1 MADDDN
7 RPDPTKS
14 PRQPRR
20 IVPSTTEPTNS
31 GPAGTAADA
40 PPGVGAPPNP
50 DALSSPA
57 AQTGNGAQTGPA
69 ANPVTATPLTPDAG
83 PAPAT
88 GPADPILTAPPT
100 PAVAPATAPSS
111 TVTAPAPRSPP
122 ADEDDEADEPAPE
135 DEPAPDWPE
144 TVVAASSK
152 TDPDRRPN
160 PAGPDQPDPRQSA
173 DLRVA
178 RSEFEG
184 RLWDMVVARREAQTG
199 QRTEEEQAVAERDE
213 NIMANFVLLASALAR
228 KQNRDLY
235 GAGIFGL
242 QAFKSGYRQAAA
254 DIARELNYQTS
265 TSAPLTEV
273 MRGLARFMWMFLY
286 VMLGFALCCLVF
298 VVAAPLVGP
307 KPAEPSQSLFQ
318 AGFGDLVDHLRGWA
332 PILVAVIFGC
342 AGSVVSI
349 LLRLA
354 EFEKLTGRSREFIL
368 YTGTSLPFVGGIFAA
383 VTAALFDS
391 QIINLSAGLPA
402 GGGGGLSLK
411 LYIIIGFLAGFSE
424 RFTRNLLKIFEDK
437 LAGQPS
443 APAASRPSD
452 AAGTTVGK

>member
-7 RPDPTKS
+7 RPEPTKS
-14 PRQPRR
+14 IRQARR
-20 IVPSTTEPTNS
+20 PVSSALEPADID
-31 GPAGTAADA
+31 PAGSAGDAPSGADA
-40 PPGVGAPPNP
+40 PPNSDAPGI
-50 DALSSPA
+50 PA
-57 AQTGNGAQTGPA
+57 AQTGNDAMKGA
-69 ANPVTATPLTPDAG
+69 
-83 PAPAT
+83 
-88 GPADPILTAPPT
+88 PADPPSPTATT
-100 PAVAPATAPSS
+100 PQ
-111 TVTAPAPRSPP
+111 SPP
-122 ADEDDEADEPAPE
+122 ADEDEEDEPDPE
-135 DEPAPDWPE
+135 DEPVPDWPE
-144 TVVAASSK
+144 MVIAASSK

-160 PAGPDQPDPRQSA
+160 PAGPDQPGAGKPDPRQSA

-199 QRTEEEQAVAERDE
+199 QRTEEAQANAERDE

-273 MRGLARFMWMFLY
+273 MRGLARFMWIFLY

-307 KPAEPSQSLFQ
+307 KPAQPSQSLFQ

-402 GGGGGLSLK
+402 GGGSGLSLK

-437 LAGQPS
+437 LAGQSP
-443 APAASRPSD
+443 APAGPAPSNV
-452 AAGTTVGK
+452 AETTVGK